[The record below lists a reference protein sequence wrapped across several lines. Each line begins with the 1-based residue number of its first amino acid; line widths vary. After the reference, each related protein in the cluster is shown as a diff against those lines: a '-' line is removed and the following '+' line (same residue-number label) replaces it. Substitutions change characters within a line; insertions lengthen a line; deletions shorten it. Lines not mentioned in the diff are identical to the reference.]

1 MGNAIGIYKIPGRN
15 QYVCPEGWHFM
26 WNGVN
31 MGRVIWTASPEGYYT
46 AKDEEDETNT
56 DENSK

>member
-1 MGNAIGIYKIPGRN
+1 
-15 QYVCPEGWHFM
+15 M

-46 AKDEEDETNT
+46 AKDEEN
-56 DENSK
+56 ENNVV